1 MPFRTPGNVRSSRP
15 AGNVTGL
22 TNALDASFGEK
33 RLELLKEAAPT
44 LSRVAYLSDTGT
56 TRAPEA
62 AARTLRVTLV
72 PITGRRSGRA
82 PAGSRAH
89 RAPAGRRHLRRSRSV
104 PLVATGRDHRVRS
117 ATKATGH
124 VPLRRVRPRRRLDV
138 LRSELSHPASSR
150 GELVRQD
157 PQGREAGRLPIE
169 RPMKYELLV
178 NVRTAKALGLPIP
191 ATILLQADQT
201 LE

>member
-1 MPFRTPGNVRSSRP
+1 MERTYLSTSMPFRTPGNVRSSRP

-72 PITGRRSGRA
+72 PILVGDPGGLQPALA
-82 PAGSRAH
+82 PIERQRVDAIFVEAGPFLWSQRGEIIEFA
-89 RAPAGRRHLRRSRSV
+89 A
-104 PLVATGRDHRVRS
+104 
-117 ATKATGH
+117 
-124 VPLRRVRPRRRLDV
+124 RRRLPAMYPFDV
-138 LRSELSHPASSR
+138 Y
-150 GELVRQD
+150 VRD
-157 PQGREAGRLPIE
+157 G
-169 RPMKYELLV
+169 
-178 NVRTAKALGLPIP
+178 GLMSYGANYP
-191 ATILLQADQT
+191 ILLRRAAN
-201 LE
+201 